1 MPCFHPLHGYTKKGG
16 GWTPNF
22 SLSLGSGRR
31 VTIPCG
37 QCIGCRLERSRQWA
51 IRCIHEASMFGNKNV
66 FVTLTYRKECLP
78 EDGSLDYRHFQLFM
92 KKLRKKFVPKC
103 PFASDTEER
112 EAWLREHEIRFYM
125 CGEYGDENGRPHYH
139 AILFNCQFEDKYYW
153 RKTPTGYRQ
162 YRSKILDGCFKGTSE
177 VDPEASPLWIYG
189 NAEFADVSFKSCAY
203 VARYIMK
210 KVTGD
215 AAAFHYA
222 DVDPETGE
230 VLREVKPEF
239 SNMSRRPGIGHDWLK
254 KFQSDVYPHG
264 YVVHDGHKTR
274 PPRYYDNLFKAV
286 DPKEFDH
293 LVLERGIEMRKR
305 SSDMSPER
313 LAVKE
318 HVAQANL
325 KKLVRPL

>member
-254 KFQSDVYPHG
+254 SFNLMFILMVMLFMMGIRPGPLDIMIICLRQLILRNLIILFWSGVLKCVS
-264 YVVHDGHKTR
+264 VVLICPLNGW
-274 PPRYYDNLFKAV
+274 PL
-286 DPKEFDH
+286 
-293 LVLERGIEMRKR
+293 R
-305 SSDMSPER
+305 SM
-313 LAVKE
+313 L
-318 HVAQANL
+318 L
-325 KKLVRPL
+325 KPI